1 MGLGEFE
8 FGFTGK
14 VFEKGFKGGAADE
27 FETFVEIAEI
37 EGGVEFD
44 GLGLEGGFTGN
55 VGGDELANFGRD
67 LGDMADGA
75 GGGSSYLPAFFRGL
89 VSINIFPFQLMA
101 FYLRKNC

>member
-27 FETFVEIAEI
+27 FEAFVETAEI

-44 GLGLEGGFTGN
+44 GLGLEGGFTGK

-67 LGDMADGA
+67 LGDMADGSGVGA
-75 GGGSSYLPAFFRGL
+75 HTGL
-89 VSINIFPFQLMA
+89 SFSEAWPQ
-101 FYLRKNC
+101 